1 MNKIGSGSYG
11 VCPFPL
17 CIHSLTLAGDIYAAV
32 DLLSGENVAI
42 KMEFHSTRFFQLEHE
57 YRMYKSLGS
66 DILGVPEVKWFG
78 TDNDS
83 RIMVMQLLG
92 PSLETVFQSCNQHFS
107 LTTVL
112 VIADELVSG
121 LTNF

>member
-1 MNKIGSGSYG
+1 
-11 VCPFPL
+11 
-17 CIHSLTLAGDIYAAV
+17 
-32 DLLSGENVAI
+32 
-42 KMEFHSTRFFQLEHE
+42 
-57 YRMYKSLGS
+57 MYKSLGS

-92 PSLETVFQSCNQHFS
+92 PSLENVFQTCNQHFS

-121 LTNF
+121 RTNYYSHFDNCLQRSSLV